1 MDLNEPL
8 LAIMPPQ
15 DSTVLPAELV
25 LNLNKV
31 LLDLHQ
37 HPYPEIP
44 SPPGVP
50 KRASVALI
58 IRIQPNYTHWP
69 PSGKDDIGLNEQ
81 SQFIS
86 VEDRINTF
94 FNQDWVQHG
103 DPEVLFIKRAAR
115 VGDKWTRHVAF
126 PGGRRD
132 SEDAEALAAAV
143 REAWEEVGIDLSE
156 ENAIASGNLPQR
168 IVTSAWGKQASATDA
183 PSYGLMSPLANGRRL
198 MTLCPYIFLVTSHE
212 IPPLKLQPTEVA
224 STHWVPLRAL
234 LSPAQRTY
242 WYQDVTSR
250 TTRTEFNLEKWFH
263 RFALGKMMF
272 AAVRLIPSESK
283 YCSSIAEFMPEEP
296 MKNQPR
302 TFNLTIPLYGES
314 WHKPGSP
321 VDSPLLLWGL
331 TLGVMGDFLD
341 MLPPHNALQIWT
353 YPTFTQLDVRFILWA
368 MSYRFRKQK
377 QKELE
382 EGAQAMPAVE
392 LGSDSVAIRNDADSK
407 PGEGRVEGMGLG
419 RYYGR
424 WAQDQKGSR
433 SSAVGVLLGGYYE
446 IIHKAVLVSFITRLS
461 VIAAVGFFSWKE
473 FVKRR

>member
-1 MDLNEPL
+1 MASHPD
-8 LAIMPPQ
+8 MPPQ
-15 DSTVLPAELV
+15 HQQSVLPAELIQ
-25 LNLNKV
+25 NLNKV

-37 HPYPEIP
+37 HPYQEIP

-58 IRIQPNYTHWP
+58 VRIQPNYTHWP
-69 PSGKDDIGLNEQ
+69 PSRKDGNGLDDQ
-81 SQFIS
+81 LQ
-86 VEDRINTF
+86 VQDRINTF
-94 FNQDWVQHG
+94 FDQDWVQHG
-103 DPEVLFIKRAAR
+103 DAEVLFIKRAAR
-115 VGDKWTRHVAF
+115 VGDTWPSHVAF

-132 SEDAEALAAAV
+132 PEDADDLAAAV

-156 ENAIASGNLPQR
+156 ENAIAAGNLPQR
-168 IVTSAWGKQASATDA
+168 IVTSAWGKQALASDA
-183 PSYGLMSPLANGRRL
+183 LSYGVMSPLANGGRRL
-198 MTLCPYIFLVTSHE
+198 MTLCPYIFLLTSHE
-212 IPPLKLQPTEVA
+212 IPPLRLQPTEVA

-242 WYQDVTSR
+242 WYQDVT
-250 TTRTEFNLEKWFH
+250 TRTARTDFDLEKWFH

-296 MKNQPR
+296 MRNEPR
-302 TFNLTIPLYGES
+302 RSNITIPLFGAS
-314 WHKPGSP
+314 WRKPRSP

-368 MSYRFRKQK
+368 LSYRFRKRK

-382 EGAQAMPAVE
+382 DGCQAMPAVE
-392 LGSDSVAIRNDADSK
+392 LGSDSVALRDDPDAM

-424 WAQDQKGSR
+424 LAQDQKGSR

-446 IIHKAVLVSFITRLS
+446 IIQKAVPLSFVTRLS
-461 VIAAVGFFSWKE
+461 VISAVGYFAWKR
-473 FVKRR
+473 FLR

>member
-1 MDLNEPL
+1 
-8 LAIMPPQ
+8 MPPQ
-15 DSTVLPAELV
+15 NPPVDKADLIP
-25 LNLNKV
+25 NLNNV
-31 LLDLHQ
+31 LLDLLK
-37 HPYPEIP
+37 HPYPEVP
-44 SPPGVP
+44 SPPDVP

-58 IRIQPNYTHWP
+58 IRIHPNYTHWP
-69 PSGKDDIGLNEQ
+69 PSKKDEGGLNER

-86 VEDRINTF
+86 IEDRINTF
-94 FNQDWVQHG
+94 FKQDWVQNG

-115 VGDKWTRHVAF
+115 VGDKWTSHVAF

-132 SEDAEALAAAV
+132 PEDADDLAAAV

-156 ENAIASGNLPQR
+156 ENAIASGNLSQR
-168 IVTSAWGKQASATDA
+168 IVTSAWGKQASASDA

-212 IPPLKLQPTEVA
+212 IPPLRLQPTEVA
-224 STHWVPLRAL
+224 SVHWVPMRAL

-242 WYQDVTSR
+242 WTEVV
-250 TTRTEFNLEKWFH
+250 TTRTARTDFDLEKWFH

-283 YCSSIAEFMPEEP
+283 YCSSIAEFMPEET
-296 MKNQPR
+296 MRNEPR
-302 TFNLTIPLYGES
+302 RSNITVPLLGAS
-314 WHKPGSP
+314 WHKPRSP

-368 MSYRFRKQK
+368 MSYRFRKCK

-382 EGAQAMPAVE
+382 EGMTAMPAVE
-392 LGSDSVAIRNDADSK
+392 LGSDSVALRDDPDAK
-407 PGEGRVEGMGLG
+407 PGEGRMEGMGLG

-424 WAQDQKGSR
+424 LAQDQKGSR

-446 IIHKAVLVSFITRLS
+446 IIHKAVLVSFATRLS
-461 VIAAVGFFSWKE
+461 VISAIGYFTWTRIL
-473 FVKRR
+473 RRKLLG

>member
-1 MDLNEPL
+1 
-8 LAIMPPQ
+8 MPADESP
-15 DSTVLPAELV
+15 VVPPAELIP
-25 LNLNKV
+25 NLNKV
-31 LLDLHQ
+31 LLDLVT
-37 HPYPEIP
+37 HPYPEVP

-58 IRIQPNYTHWP
+58 VRIQPNYSHWP
-69 PSGKDDIGLNEQ
+69 RRREDEGRLNEQ

-86 VEDRINTF
+86 AEDRINTF
-94 FNQDWVQHG
+94 FNQEWVRHG

-115 VGDKWTRHVAF
+115 VGDKWTGHIAF

-132 SEDAEALAAAV
+132 PEDKDDLAAAV

-156 ENAIASGNLPQR
+156 ENAIASGNLSQR
-168 IVTSAWGKQASATDA
+168 IVTSAWGKQASASDA
-183 PSYGLMSPLANGRRL
+183 PSYSLMSPLINGRRL
-198 MTLCPYIFLVTSHE
+198 MTLCPYIFLVTSHD

-242 WYQDVTSR
+242 WFQDVTTR
-250 TTRTEFNLEKWFH
+250 TTRTDFDLEKWFH

-283 YCSSIAEFMPEEP
+283 YCSSIVEFMPDEP
-296 MKNQPR
+296 MRNESR
-302 TFNLTIPLYGES
+302 RSNITIPLYGAS
-314 WHKPGSP
+314 WHKPRSP

-331 TLGVMGDFLD
+331 TLGVVGDFLD

-353 YPTFTQLDVRFILWA
+353 YPTFTHLDVRFILWA
-368 MSYRFRKQK
+368 MSYRFRQRKQR
-377 QKELE
+377 ELE
-382 EGAQAMPAVE
+382 EGMTAVPAVE
-392 LGSDSVAIRNDADSK
+392 LGTDSVALRDGLDSK
-407 PGEGRVEGMGLG
+407 PGEGSMEGMELG

-424 WAQDQKGSR
+424 LAQDQKGSR

-446 IIHKAVLVSFITRLS
+446 VIQRAVLASFATRLA
-461 VIAAVGFFSWKE
+461 VISALGYFTWTRVLRQRSLGD
-473 FVKRR
+473 